1 MRTLLLQRREGGD
14 AMEGI
19 QFQKRRQW
27 FEQLG
32 SEHPLYEISV
42 ICLQDEPGP
51 RWEMS
56 RIREN
61 LGEIS
66 KKHSKDFPKV
76 MDLFR
81 EIEHQRCVNEELKKQ
96 VIKCLKVI
104 CLQLY

>member
-1 MRTLLLQRREGGD
+1 MRTLLQQIRGRE
-14 AMEGI
+14 ALEGI

-32 SEHPLYEISV
+32 SEHPLYQITV
-42 ICLQDEPGP
+42 ICLQDEPRP

-56 RIREN
+56 QIREN

-81 EIEHQRCVNEELKKQ
+81 EIEYHRCVNEELKKQ
-96 VIKCLKVI
+96 VIKV
-104 CLQLY
+104 

>member
-1 MRTLLLQRREGGD
+1 MRRLLQQIKEGGE
-14 AMEGI
+14 ALEGM

-61 LGEIS
+61 LSEIS
-66 KKHSKDFPKV
+66 KKHSKVLPKV

-96 VIKCLKVI
+96 VIKM
-104 CLQLY
+104 